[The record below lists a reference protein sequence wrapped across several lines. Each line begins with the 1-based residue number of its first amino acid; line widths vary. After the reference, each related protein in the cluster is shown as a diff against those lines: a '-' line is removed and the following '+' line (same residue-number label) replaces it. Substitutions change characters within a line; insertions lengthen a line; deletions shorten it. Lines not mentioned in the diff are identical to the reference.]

1 MSPRLKRLQRAVLAI
16 EDGLLTTALAATL
29 LLAIGQILLRNIW
42 HTGISWADPSL
53 RVLILWIALLGA
65 MAATRDGNHIKMD
78 IMSRYLSPR
87 LRSISGRVTDL
98 FAMSVCTLM
107 AWHSARFVQFE
118 FEDGSLL
125 FASVPAWACELI
137 LPLGFGIM
145 ALRFLF
151 ASLAG
156 PHQDSAPDE

>member
-1 MSPRLKRLQRAVLAI
+1 MSSRLERLRRVLLAI
-16 EDGLLTTALAATL
+16 EDGLLTTALTATL

-78 IMSRYLSPR
+78 IISRYLSPR

-98 FAMSVCTLM
+98 FATSVCATM
-107 AWHSARFVQFE
+107 AWHAARFVKFE
-118 FEDGSLL
+118 FDDGSML

-137 LPLGFGIM
+137 LPLGFGVM
-145 ALRFLF
+145 AMRFLL
-151 ASLAG
+151 AALAG
-156 PHQDSAPDE
+156 RQQDAERNG